1 MRGREERDKENGAG
15 KDKLSCSGKEREI
28 AAASQW
34 IPEALPQ
41 IRTKGE
47 KGERGGKTKI
57 ERRER
62 RKRRE
67 KQKSKEEKG
76 ERGGKNKTKIETGS
90 GEAE

>member
-1 MRGREERDKENGAG
+1 MRGREGREKENGRKKTGQGRTNYPVAE
-15 KDKLSCSGKEREI
+15 KREI

-47 KGERGGKTKI
+47 KGERGGKIRI

-62 RKRRE
+62 RKRRKNKNRKKRKE
-67 KQKSKEEKG
+67 KEE
-76 ERGGKNKTKIETGS
+76 GKKKKIQK
-90 GEAE
+90 